1 MRAASSHTGALA
13 SADAVANAFLEQSG
27 VIRVDT
33 VEDLFDIA
41 KSFDRLNIPIGN
53 KVGILTN
60 AGGPA
65 ILCVDEC
72 DKMGLDVPE
81 LNEKTKNEISKFAFP
96 EASLHNP
103 VDLLP
108 PATKEMWADAAK
120 WMIEGENIDSLIVIM
135 GPPLMLDTVE
145 IMTNVYNAV
154 KDCGKPVLFT
164 MMSQDENIPALQNS
178 IPEHPPLYKYPESPA
193 RALGEML
200 NYKKYQT
207 NEDNQKFKIEVQ
219 KDKVRGILDS
229 IKTKGEFYLE
239 FNDVYKIL
247 QCYGLPIIESVSVVD
262 ENEAVKASQQIG
274 FPVVIKCIG
283 KELIHKSDV
292 GGVILN
298 IKNFDE
304 LLTAIKEIKNSLTLI
319 NQIDKLEGF
328 LIQPFFKGG
337 IETILGVFKDK
348 SAGHLIMFGL
358 GGIMVEIMKDVKFR
372 LIPITEN
379 DAFDMIKSIKGYK
392 ILEGFR
398 GNEGIDINFLAENL
412 MRLSKLIEDFPE
424 IQEMDLN
431 PFVFSN
437 NHQKCKIL
445 DSRIKFLL

>member
-1 MRAASSHTGALA
+1 
-13 SADAVANAFLEQSG
+13 
-27 VIRVDT
+27 
-33 VEDLFDIA
+33 
-41 KSFDRLNIPIGN
+41 
-53 KVGILTN
+53 
-60 AGGPA
+60 
-65 ILCVDEC
+65 
-72 DKMGLDVPE
+72 
-81 LNEKTKNEISKFAFP
+81 
-96 EASLHNP
+96 
-103 VDLLP
+103 
-108 PATKEMWADAAK
+108 
-120 WMIEGENIDSLIVIM
+120 
-135 GPPLMLDTVE
+135 
-145 IMTNVYNAV
+145 
-154 KDCGKPVLFT
+154 
-164 MMSQDENIPALQNS
+164 
-178 IPEHPPLYKYPESPA
+178 
-193 RALGEML
+193 ML
-200 NYKKYQT
+200 NYKKWQT
-207 NEDNQKFKIEVQ
+207 NEDKQKFKIEVQ
-219 KDKVRGILDS
+219 KDKVRGIIDS
-229 IKTKGEFYLE
+229 IKTKGKFYLE

-247 QCYGLPIIESVSVVD
+247 QCYGLPIIESVSVID
-262 ENEAVKASQQIG
+262 ESEAVKASQQLG

-292 GGVILN
+292 GGVKLD
-298 IKNFDE
+298 IKNTDE
-304 LLTAIKEIKNSLTLI
+304 LLSAIKEIKNSLILV

-348 SAGHLIMFGL
+348 DAGHLIMFGL

-398 GNEGIDINFLAENL
+398 GNKGIDINFLAENL